1 MRQVSEILLCMMWL
15 SISQTINELLMS
27 NLKRNLYMNVFMK
40 QTYVRLLILHFL
52 RTDQK
57 LNKLES
63 LFPSY
68 STVSLI

>member
-52 RTDQK
+52 RIDQK